1 MKKTK
6 MIGVFVLCA
15 AVFPAAAPAQKKEI
29 PLSKNH
35 ETWLKEEVV
44 YIITPRE
51 KDVFGKLETEEDRD
65 LFIEEFWK
73 QRDPTPGTPRN
84 EFREEHS
91 RRIDFADKRFGHGP
105 KSKGWRTD
113 QGRVFV
119 ILGMP
124 MDVQKISAPDI
135 YPMELWLYRGNPR
148 LGQFAFFRLLFY
160 QQGGSGDFRL
170 YNPSSDRPKNLLS
183 YADRLSALEAMSR
196 AAAIRGSE
204 DLLPSAPRP
213 VLPDSWD
220 SADRQVFQI
229 LNDEVAAEAAEAT
242 ISVIPGSRDA
252 RMTVPSGVL
261 LGEINDYPRKKVNDA
276 YALDFLEH
284 KPTVEVSY
292 SIHFMGN
299 QSAVCVLLDPS
310 GYFFLNYV
318 LVPENLSLEVFED
331 RYVADLKT
339 TFRLADL
346 QGKTL
351 FQQEKLIPV
360 ELRKEELKVVEKNSF
375 QLYDAVPVVPG
386 TYTFSILLE
395 NTVTKEFTSLD
406 KSIYI
411 PRGDELRLS
420 PLVLAHQ
427 AFKAPSILG
436 PFRAFQIGRTQ
447 IYPSVNNSFPENSP
461 IYLFFQIYGLSRDL
475 EESGL
480 LEYQLSK
487 GGQVLP
493 AWRKYVRDYQ
503 DASNFLEELS
513 ALKLSAGT
521 YAFRV
526 VLKDKSGKETLA
538 GRTDFLVSPKT
549 TLSPWVLAQANPP
562 TYDPSYSYI
571 LGTQFLNIGSVA
583 QGSDA
588 LAKAYSAKPDSVEF
602 AVGYARALLLNHD
615 PAKAKEILLPLANT
629 EKASFDLYE
638 SLGKATQ
645 GAGEPKDAI
654 SWYLKA
660 LALKGNIAEI
670 LNSLGECHLKLGEK
684 EAALQAW
691 KKSLEINPNQEN
703 IKKLVSS
710 IKD

>member
-1 MKKTK
+1 MKKIK
-6 MIGVFVLCA
+6 MFGIIVLCV
-15 AVFPAAAPAQKKEI
+15 AVFPVLAPAQKKESS
-29 PLSKNH
+29 LSNKH
-35 ETWLKEEVV
+35 EAWLKEEAV

-51 KDVFGKLETEEDRD
+51 KDVFMKLETDQDRD

-91 RRIDFADKRFGHGP
+91 RRLDFAAKRFGHGP

-113 QGRVFV
+113 QGRIFV

-124 MDVQKISAPDI
+124 MDVQKISAPEA

-148 LGQFAFFRLLFY
+148 FGQFAFIRLLFY
-160 QQGGSGDFRL
+160 RPGGSGDFRL
-170 YNPSSDRPKNLLS
+170 YNPSSDRPKELLP
-183 YADRLSALEAMSR
+183 YGDRLSALQAMSR
-196 AAAIRGSE
+196 AAALRGSE
-204 DLLPSAPRP
+204 DLLPSAPLP
-213 VLPDSWD
+213 TLPDSWD
-220 SADRQVFQI
+220 GTDRQVYQL
-229 LNDEVAAEAAEAT
+229 LNDDIAPEVAEAT
-242 ISVIPGSRDA
+242 ISVIPGNRDA
-252 RMTVPSGVL
+252 RMTVPSSVL

-299 QSAVCVLLDPS
+299 QSAVCVLRDPS

-318 LVPENLSLEVFED
+318 LVPENLSLEIFED
-331 RYVADLKT
+331 KYVADLKT

-351 FQQEKLIPV
+351 FQQEKFIPV
-360 ELRKEELKVVEKNSF
+360 ELRKEELKAVEKNSF

-386 TYTFSILLE
+386 TYTFSILFE

-411 PRGDELRLS
+411 PRGDELRMS

-436 PFRAFQIGRTQ
+436 PFRAYQIGRTQ
-447 IYPSVNNSFPENSP
+447 LYPSVNNSFPENSP
-461 IYLFFQIYGLSRDL
+461 IFLFFQIYGLSRDL
-475 EESGL
+475 ADSGI
-480 LEYQLSK
+480 LEFQLSK
-487 GGQVLP
+487 EGQLLP
-493 AWRKYVRDYQ
+493 LWRRYVREYQ
-503 DASNFLEELS
+503 DGSNYLEELS
-513 ALKLSAGT
+513 ALKLSIGT
-521 YAFRV
+521 YALRA
-526 VLKDKSGKETLA
+526 VLKDKAGKETLA

-562 TYDPSYSYI
+562 TFDPSYSYI
-571 LGTQFLNIGSVA
+571 LGTQFLNIGSA
-583 QGSDA
+583 DQGSEA
-588 LAKAYSAKPDSVEF
+588 LAKAYSAKPDSVEY
-602 AVGYARALLLNHD
+602 AVGYARALLLNHA
-615 PAKAKEILLPLANT
+615 PAKAKEILLPLAET

-638 SLGKATQ
+638 SLGKASQ
-645 GAGEPKDAI
+645 GAGEPKEAI
-654 SWYLKA
+654 SWYRKA
-660 LALKGNIAEI
+660 LALKGDIAEI
-670 LNSLGECHLKLGEK
+670 LNALGECHLKLGEK

-691 KKSLEINPNQEN
+691 KKSLEINPGQED

-710 IKD
+710 IKN